1 MPNKQNTH
9 NNLIFRWL
17 KLTNLLTVRLEIV
30 KAIMKEQKN
39 SGIKLPILNLRSM
52 INRIVLITIRKAM
65 NLKLNSLIDTSHNWT
80 IIMRKLKEIL
90 LVHRIKEQEQKLD
103 SNNIKPKLN
112 NKLGRLVKNWARL
125 KLDWNK
131 RLKNLQD
138 NTKIIKETKP
148 LY

>member
-65 NLKLNSLIDTSHNWT
+65 NLKLNSLIDTSHN
-80 IIMRKLKEIL
+80 
-90 LVHRIKEQEQKLD
+90 
-103 SNNIKPKLN
+103 
-112 NKLGRLVKNWARL
+112 
-125 KLDWNK
+125 
-131 RLKNLQD
+131 
-138 NTKIIKETKP
+138 
-148 LY
+148 